1 MIACGALISPTSPPI
16 PAAAMKGMKLPKNL
30 KADMNPRNMQVRP
43 GRTRCPLEFGWRGCG
58 VAWNPRAPA
67 AISFS
72 SPPPTMQ
79 QNLAQMSRML
89 PPHLLKAMGGAGG
102 LQNLMKQMEGKF

>member
-1 MIACGALISPTSPPI
+1 MRRSDFPNLSPHPCSGHEGHEAAQEPEGGHEPTEHAGATWPHAMSIGVWLAGMRGRMEPTGPRR
-16 PAAAMKGMKLPKNL
+16 NL
-30 KADMNPRNMQVRP
+30 
-43 GRTRCPLEFGWRGCG
+43 LFL
-58 VAWNPRAPA
+58 
-67 AISFS
+67 
-72 SPPPTMQ
+72 PPPTMQ